1 MNNNNDSGNTSAV
14 EINTARLVESAVAK
28 TVESSVESNDKAV
41 ETTDKT
47 AKMAKKP
54 IIYGSQE
61 ECAEREGVGKYIIRL
76 AKNKGA
82 PGFQGTRVCWDI
94 LKPWL
99 DKHKEEL
106 SEETGNSLLKWKTKK
121 EKHLANLAEIQEAE
135 ARNKYLLKNEVESQ
149 VKAIALAQK
158 ALLKSKL
165 TGELPSKLLGL
176 SITDMSIIL
185 EATVNEICRL
195 MMNMKIK

>member
-61 ECAEREGVGKYIIRL
+61 ECAEREGVGTGDLNRDLPNAQRLYFDPDYILIDIPIRTIRSH
-76 AKNKGA
+76 
-82 PGFQGTRVCWDI
+82 F
-94 LKPWL
+94 
-99 DKHKEEL
+99 
-106 SEETGNSLLKWKTKK
+106 
-121 EKHLANLAEIQEAE
+121 
-135 ARNKYLLKNEVESQ
+135 
-149 VKAIALAQK
+149 
-158 ALLKSKL
+158 
-165 TGELPSKLLGL
+165 
-176 SITDMSIIL
+176 
-185 EATVNEICRL
+185 
-195 MMNMKIK
+195 